1 MRNFLLFLLSLVVGV
16 ILFWVIISFL
26 GWSAVWEAFLVF
38 SGWQGMVILT
48 LTFLATLVGNW
59 RWREILKEKNIRI
72 SFGELLKS
80 YLAGFTIMFLAPVI
94 IFGGE
99 VFRGYAIK
107 KKSNEAWPKGA
118 SSVFIDR
125 ILEFT
130 ANLLVIILGILIFL
144 FVNGLPSQKLSTV
157 FLGVPI
163 FLGGAIFTFYFKVF
177 RKESLVNFFLK
188 ILGLRKLQEQ
198 SGILEVEK
206 EIIDFFKVNRKSV
219 FRVFGLSFLRASL
232 VYLRA
237 LFLISFLGVK
247 IGWLSTLSVVGF
259 TYLALLVPIPAAL
272 GSHELIQ
279 ASAFTY
285 FGVEPASAAAFTMII
300 RGAELI
306 VALIGV
312 AFLFKLG
319 FSILKSLLFKK
330 LGFQN
335 GDEY

>member
-1 MRNFLLFLLSLVVGV
+1 MRNFLLFLFSLAAGIV
-16 ILFWVIISFL
+16 LFYGIISFL
-26 GWSAVWEAFLVF
+26 GWSAVREAFLVF
-38 SGWQGMVILT
+38 SGWQGMVILG
-48 LTFLATLVGNW
+48 LTFLAALVGNW
-59 RWREILKEKNIRI
+59 RWREILKEKNVRI

-80 YLAGFTIMFLAPVI
+80 YLAGFAIMFLAPII

-99 VFRGYAIK
+99 VFRGYAVK
-107 KKSNEAWPKGA
+107 EKNKVEWSKGA

-130 ANLLVIILGILIFL
+130 VNLLVIIVGILIFL
-144 FVNGLPSQKLSTV
+144 SLNGLPSQKLSTI

-177 RKESLVNFFLK
+177 RKESLVNFFLR

-198 SGILEVEK
+198 NGIIEVEK
-206 EIIDFFKVNRKSV
+206 EIIDFFKDNRKAV
-219 FRVFGLSFLRASL
+219 LKVFGLSFLRSAL

-247 IGWLSTLSVVGF
+247 IGWLSALSVVGF

-279 ASAFTY
+279 ASAFNY

-306 VALIGV
+306 VALIGIG
-312 AFLFKLG
+312 FLFKLG
-319 FSILKSLLFKK
+319 VSILKSLLFKK

-335 GDEY
+335 DNGG